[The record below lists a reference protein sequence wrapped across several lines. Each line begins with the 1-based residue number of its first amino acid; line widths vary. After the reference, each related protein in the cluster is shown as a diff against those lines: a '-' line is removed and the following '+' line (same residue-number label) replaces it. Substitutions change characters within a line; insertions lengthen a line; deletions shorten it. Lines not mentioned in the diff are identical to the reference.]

1 MAWSWS
7 KGYTNPPGS
16 STTPPASTPPATTPP
31 ATTPS
36 TGDGLSGLRSGLEGF
51 RGIFSGPPNPAGGR
65 TINTADFLSAL
76 QGLGGSFGGSFGGS
90 GSGGVNTN
98 PPGPGG
104 EYSTPQVGPT
114 TPPRFPGQDTPGG
127 GLGGGG
133 NFDWRRFFDSG
144 GGGISGGSGG
154 SGGDFSSILSGLR
167 DRFGQ
172 GGTGTP
178 GTGGT
183 PFGEMP
189 INGLPQGLQ
198 STIANRWATI
208 GGGQPMPTT
217 LGPFFDA
224 AKTYYQANPPIRPEW
239 RDKIA
244 GFLGQGNPP
253 QG

>member
-7 KGYTNPPGS
+7 KGYTNPPQAPGS
-16 STTPPASTPPATTPP
+16 SIGPPASTPAPASTPP
-31 ATTPS
+31 
-36 TGDGLSGLRSGLEGF
+36 TGSSGGGLSGLLSGIKSSGLTGGPQNF
-51 RGIFSGPPNPAGGR
+51 WGGIENLFQGGAGG
-65 TINTADFLSAL
+65 
-76 QGLGGSFGGSFGGS
+76 GSD

-114 TPPRFPGQDTPGG
+114 TPPRFPGQGTPGG
-127 GLGGGG
+127 GLGGG
-133 NFDWRRFFDSG
+133 SG
-144 GGGISGGSGG
+144 GGFGDWLSRLRG
-154 SGGDFSSILSGLR
+154 GGDDGGGADFSNILSGFR

-178 GTGGT
+178 GTGQGL
-183 PFGEMP
+183 PMGGIMNRFGETP

-198 STIANRWATI
+198 SVINQRWGTI

-224 AKTYYQANPPIRPEW
+224 AKTYYQANPPISNRSRMASFLD
-239 RDKIA
+239 RD
-244 GFLGQGNPP
+244 
-253 QG
+253 